1 MSTPRLGISTLVSGQ
16 SQKEITVN
24 TAFQCLDAFVQTA
37 VESVG
42 LVSPP
47 VGTEGKLSVV
57 GAGATSAWVGQGNNL
72 AFFIAGAWAFYAPFE
87 GMRLWN
93 KEAATPLVYQSG
105 AWQNELS
112 VQAKIGFFGTAPS
125 VKTTVTFNNIN
136 GVIGGLSIG
145 ASYSQT
151 ELQALRDKCE
161 ELADDV
167 RALKAALTT
176 YGLV

>member
-47 VGTEGKLSVV
+47 VGTEGKLYVV

-72 AFFIAGAWAFYAPFE
+72 AFFIAGAWAFYAPIE
-87 GMRLWN
+87 GMRLWD
-93 KEAATPLVYQSG
+93 KEMATPLVYQLG

-145 ASYSQT
+145 AS
-151 ELQALRDKCE
+151 
-161 ELADDV
+161 
-167 RALKAALTT
+167 
-176 YGLV
+176 